1 MSGGAMT
8 CPGCGAKIASPA
20 GGGVTKCEY
29 CGTSLQVP
37 AGPAAVFPP
46 PMYVPPEAPG
56 ASPGPPYGVPG
67 YGAGQVPPFQVPQRV
82 PKKRRS
88 RAKIAIIVVLALAA
102 ASGLAYFIWY
112 MAWSRVDGRVE
123 STGGTL
129 GTWSASFDECRSGD
143 AFHPSWFGVDL
154 RAGSP
159 TAHVQ
164 VQGGDARAKVVVSGA
179 AGDEPYVN
187 LTKDACATFD
197 VFVVSGNA
205 EVNDVDAV
213 QGHVHV
219 DCTAADGGRV
229 RVDAEFKACH

>member
-8 CPGCGAKIASPA
+8 CPGCGAKIAPPA

-29 CGTSLQVP
+29 CGTTLQVP
-37 AGPAAVFPP
+37 AGPSAVFPP
-46 PMYVPPEAPG
+46 PMHVPPE
-56 ASPGPPYGVPG
+56 SPGYGAPPG
-67 YGAGQVPPFQVPQRV
+67 YGAGQVPRFQVPQLV

-88 RAKIAIIVVLALAA
+88 RAKIAIIVVVALAA

-112 MAWSRVDGRVE
+112 MAWSRVEGRVE
-123 STGGTL
+123 STGGVL

-159 TAHVQ
+159 SAHVQ

-187 LTKDACATFD
+187 LTKAGCATFD
-197 VFVVSGNA
+197 VLVESGSA

-213 QGHVHV
+213 QGRVHV
-219 DCTAADGGRV
+219 DCTAADGGRI
-229 RVDAEFKACH
+229 RIDAEFKACH